1 LEKASKKLVKK
12 YDERR
17 KNAKV
22 DTTLEDEFSAGR
34 VIGML
39 FLVLSVHVPDEG
51 YSRNALN
58 FDIYIFLTS
67 FIESKRRIRSH
78 LCH

>member
-12 YDERR
+12 YDKRR

-22 DTTLEDEFSAGR
+22 DTALEDEFSAGR

-39 FLVLSVHVPDEG
+39 YLV
-51 YSRNALN
+51 
-58 FDIYIFLTS
+58 
-67 FIESKRRIRSH
+67 
-78 LCH
+78 